1 MAWASP
7 AAMRSASR
15 SFIIKIINPI
25 VKGWHQFDP
34 ATQTHESD
42 LNFESLQLD
51 AADLE
56 LLTKVRVAPD
66 TKVLR
71 VESVCCLLVLL
82 Q

>member
-1 MAWASP
+1 
-7 AAMRSASR
+7 MRSASR